1 MRDSFLKILLLF
13 LFALQPASLLYGNP
27 AAQSAIYYSE
37 GAELFK
43 KGDFASAQNKFL
55 ESLKLSPSSSLAY
68 YGLGRVYLATDGNND
83 EAITCLRK
91 SVELDAGLA
100 RGFFYLGLAELLG
113 GKYVEA
119 LHSFKNAHDLDKGL
133 VESLYNIA
141 VIYEH
146 LGKSYNA
153 FVYYRRYVD
162 ETEK

>member
-1 MRDSFLKILLLF
+1 MQNSFVKVLF
-13 LFALQPASLLYGNP
+13 LLIFVLQSFSLLYGNP
-27 AAQSAIYYSE
+27 AAQSAIFYNE
-37 GAELFK
+37 GVEFFKNRDFNSAEK
-43 KGDFASAQNKFL
+43 KFL
-55 ESLKLSPSSSLAY
+55 ESLKLSPSYTLAY
-68 YGLGRVYLATDGNND
+68 YGLGRVYLAMEGNND

-100 RGFFYLGLAELLG
+100 KGFFYLGLAEMIG

-119 LHSFKNAHDLDKGL
+119 LHSFKSAYDLDRGF
-133 VESLYNIA
+133 VQSLYNIA